1 MLKNGHFDETSGAFV
16 QFKRQNIIK
25 WGAISQIMQKIER
38 WISQYNITYC
48 YIDVAGLVA
57 LADNENEIVTE
68 KDLMSI
74 VTNKTQ
80 VIEQTQN
87 PLFKF
92 KGPNGPVLATIKIQT
107 AWRRHKAFSAFQQL
121 KFLMAK
127 ATIIQRKFRLFQLKK
142 STKVKVNQ
150 INQEAMTVWREMQS
164 EFKRCW
170 PEIKRTKRVEI
181 HINSFSISCLKRMS
195 ISKLKQKENS

>member
-1 MLKNGHFDETSGAFV
+1 
-16 QFKRQNIIK
+16 
-25 WGAISQIMQKIER
+25 MQKIER

-48 YIDVAGLVA
+48 YIDVIGLISM
-57 LADNENEIVTE
+57 ADNENEVVTE
-68 KDLMSI
+68 KDLMQI
-74 VTNKTQ
+74 VTNKSQ
-80 VIEQTQN
+80 VVEQTLN
-87 PLFKF
+87 PIFKF

-121 KFLMAK
+121 KFLMNK

-150 INQEAMTVWREMQS
+150 INQEAMSIWREMQA

-170 PEIKRTKRVEI
+170 PELKKQKRIEI
-181 HINSFSISCLKRMS
+181 HINSFSVSCMKRMS
-195 ISKLKQKENS
+195 ISKLKQKEN